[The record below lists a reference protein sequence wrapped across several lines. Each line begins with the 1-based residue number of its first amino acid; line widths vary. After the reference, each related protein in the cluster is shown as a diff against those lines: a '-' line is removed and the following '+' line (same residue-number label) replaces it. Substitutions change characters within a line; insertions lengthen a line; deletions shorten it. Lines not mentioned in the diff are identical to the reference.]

1 MTKTFIYYK
10 KYNINYKD
18 KRGVDKM
25 TERIVEMMYR
35 LNENIGDINLH
46 LLRIEEM
53 INRDNE
59 INRVGKWILDNTCI
73 DNPDYDKITV
83 VMYCNTPRGRKIYTT
98 TLNNIHPATK
108 DFICLLDSDSDKIE
122 MIHKDCIYQ
131 ITLNTKG
138 EEE

>member
-1 MTKTFIYYK
+1 
-10 KYNINYKD
+10 
-18 KRGVDKM
+18 M

-35 LNENIGDINLH
+35 FNENIEDINLH

-59 INRVGKWILDNTCI
+59 INRVGEWILENTCI

-98 TLNNIHPATK
+98 TLNNIYPATR
-108 DFICLLDSDSDKIE
+108 DFICLLDSDSDKVE

-131 ITLNTKG
+131 ITLDTKG

>member
-18 KRGVDKM
+18 KRGVDEM

-59 INRVGKWILDNTCI
+59 INRVGKWILENTCI

-98 TLNNIHPATK
+98 TLNNIYPTTK

>member
-1 MTKTFIYYK
+1 
-10 KYNINYKD
+10 
-18 KRGVDKM
+18 M

-35 LNENIGDINLH
+35 LNENIENINSH
-46 LLRIEEM
+46 LSRM
-53 INRDNE
+53 DKMMNKMMNRDNE
-59 INRVGKWILDNTCI
+59 INQVGEWILDNTCI

-83 VMYCNTPRGRKIYTT
+83 LMYCNTPRGRKIYTT